1 MNEVEKILEAFGT
14 KVVEDLRKSL
24 SEKLQARASR
34 YQSKYNS
41 GSTNPGES
49 ALGASIKYRIVDSSD
64 GIKLNVLLNDYW
76 EAVDTGR
83 KPAGVLKEA
92 KIDKWIKKRN
102 IISSFIKSN
111 LEDRIENQNRR
122 NKTNRETKVLQKL
135 TFAEALKAMDFL
147 VRRKLQNKGYEG
159 NYFFNEVMEDGRQE
173 KLIVDIRTA
182 LKKDVEIILKTNLEI
197 KTYGES
203 GIR

>member
-24 SEKLQARASR
+24 SEKLQAKASR

-49 ALGASIKYRIVDSSD
+49 ALGASIKYRIVDSSE

-102 IISSFIKSN
+102 IIPSFIKSN

-122 NKTNRETKVLQKL
+122 NKSNRETKVLQKL
-135 TFAEALKAMDFL
+135 TFAEALKAMDYL
-147 VRRKLQNKGYEG
+147 VRRKIQNQGYWG
-159 NYFFNEVMEDGRQE
+159 IHFFDEVVNDGRQQQLT
-173 KLIVDIRTA
+173 KDIA
-182 LKKDVEIILKTNLEI
+182 AAMKKDIEIIIKTNR
-197 KTYGES
+197 YGDNNT
-203 GIR
+203 